1 MASFVYD
8 AAQRAAWTGDLDVTS
23 ATTPT
28 LSALLVDS
36 QYTASQTADAYV
48 SSIPTAARLATLGAL
63 SSVTVASAFTVDAA
77 DPQYSALTGATVAAM
92 VVFAD
97 TGTDATSRLVSYHS
111 VTPAYVPSGA
121 DIVVSIPTT
130 GLIYKA

>member
-8 AAQRAAWTGDLDVTS
+8 AALRGMATGDLDLTTT
-23 ATTPT
+23 ATPT

-36 QYTASQTADAYV
+36 QYTASQTADVYV
-48 SSIPTAARLATLGAL
+48 SSITTAARLATLGAL
-63 SSVTVASAFTVDAA
+63 SSVTVAAPFTVDFA
-77 DPQYSALTGATVAAM
+77 DPQYSALTGATVAGV

-97 TGTDATSRLVSYHS
+97 TGADATSRLVSYHV
-111 VTPAYVPSGA
+111 VTPAYVPNGA

-130 GLIYKA
+130 GAIYKA